1 MPRPPSHAAWHPLL
15 HLINVLAVV
24 FFILYIAFEISCPHC
39 HSHPP
44 ADPSLRY
51 PHLPL
56 VPPSSVCQSLDRLPC
71 IFIFNP
77 KSLTLQKLRI
87 HHRTS
92 SLLTLCLL
100 LLAGDVEINPGPVP
114 KIQPTLK
121 LATFNIRSAS
131 SITDLYNKPEILKH
145 LIHDNKIDI
154 LCLTETWLH
163 PDTPPAIINSLLPP
177 SFNISH
183 CPRPQGG
190 GGGTGFIFN
199 DKISVQH
206 VTLPKYSSF
215 EIQCISFTV
224 RPPIRSLP
232 IATNPYTLLNIY
244 RPPSSSKATFIS
256 EFTSLLEDLISSS
269 SELIFT
275 GDYNFHVDDPSAPH
289 ILPFLD
295 LLEAFNLTQHIT
307 FPTHNSGH
315 TLDLLITRSTSS
327 LISSTDYT
335 YTPISDH
342 RFISSTLSI
351 PINSRAP
358 RITKLTRPINS
369 INTIDFS
376 NDILASTLYSSPAST
391 LAPYLDQFSSVLST
405 LLDKHAPQKTTSCL
419 SRPHKPFITPEIKTE
434 KSKRSRLETIFRKN
448 KTPENE
454 ANFKKQSKTVAKL
467 ISAARRTYFRNLIT
481 TCSQQPR
488 KLWKAL
494 DNLLCRKPPPSLPNS
509 TCPSSLASAFLQ
521 FFDDKIANLCA
532 RFTPLTP
539 TLVQNLNPPPP
550 TAPPPLSDFLPA
562 TTLEV
567 RNAILSSSNSTCSL
581 DLIPTKLLK
590 SCIDSLLPPI
600 TTIINL
606 SLSEGTFPS
615 SFKTA
620 IVKPLL
626 KKFSLPHDDLAS
638 YRPISNLNFISKIL
652 ERVIH
657 TRLMSHLQSFPSL
670 SPFQSAYRK
679 FHSTETALL
688 HIQNDLLLAI
698 DKRKLSALVLLDLS
712 AAFDTIDHQLLLS
725 RLSSTFGL
733 TGPALH
739 ILSSYLT
746 GRSQSVSIDSHFTTP
761 SPMHTGVPQGSVLGP
776 LLFCL
781 YTTPLS
787 NMLSAT
793 ALSYHFYADDTQLY
807 ISFNSPDSATS
818 LATLSSALDSVHAW
832 LTSNRL
838 SVNPSKTEFLIIG
851 TPQLRSKLTTITLT
865 FQSTLLSPT
874 DSTRNLGFIFD
885 KDLSAK
891 QHISSVCKSS
901 YFQIRQLRQVR
912 SSLDTNSA
920 IILANSLVSSK
931 LDYCNSLYYNLPAVS
946 LDRLQKVQNSLARVI
961 VPSVRRHHHITPTLK
976 KLHWLPIRQ
985 RISFKIA
992 AITFKTLQNKQPSY
1006 LSNLIIPYTPT
1017 RNLRSSDKFL
1027 LTVPDIRSANGRRS
1041 FSYAAPSI
1049 WNSLPLALRSCPT
1062 LSLFLSSLKTH
1073 LFPP

>member
-1 MPRPPSHAAWHPLL
+1 MESSPSFKLTVFLSAVA
-15 HLINVLAVV
+15 LISLFIV
-24 FFILYIAFEISCPHC
+24 FETACPHC

-44 ADPSLRY
+44 PDPSRQC

-56 VPPSSVCQSLDRLPC
+56 IPPPSVCQSLDRLPFT
-71 IFIFNP
+71 FIFNQ
-77 KSLTLQKLRI
+77 KSLNPQKLRI
-87 HHRTS
+87 QYRTS
-92 SLLTLCLL
+92 SLLTFCLL
-100 LLAGDVEINPGPVP
+100 LLAGDVEINPGPVSAVL
-114 KIQPTLK
+114 PTLK

-131 SITDLYNKPEILKH
+131 SITHLYNKPEILKH
-145 LIHDNKIDI
+145 LILDNKIDI

-163 PDTPPAIINSLLPP
+163 PDTLPATINSLLPP

-190 GGGTGFIFN
+190 GGGIGFIFN
-199 DKISVQH
+199 DKISVQN

-215 EIQCISFTV
+215 EIQCLSFSA
-224 RPPIRSLP
+224 RPPTNIRSAS
-232 IATNPYTLLNIY
+232 ITTTPYTLLNIY

-256 EFTSLLEDLISSS
+256 EFTSLLEDFISSS

-275 GDYNFHVDDPSAPH
+275 GDFNFHVDDPLAPH
-289 ILPFLD
+289 VSSFLD
-295 LLEAFNLTQHIT
+295 LLDTFNLTQHIA
-307 FPTHNSGH
+307 FPTHDSGH

-327 LISSTDYT
+327 LISSTEHT
-335 YTPISDH
+335 YSPISDH
-342 RFISSTLSI
+342 RFLVSTLSI
-351 PINSRAP
+351 PTNSRSP

-369 INTIDFS
+369 INTTDFS
-376 NDILASTLYSSPAST
+376 NDILASSLYTSPAST
-391 LAPYLDQFSSVLST
+391 LAPYLDQFSSVLTT

-419 SRPHKPFITPEIKTE
+419 SRPHKPFITPEIKNE

-448 KTPENE
+448 RTPQNE
-454 ANFKKQSKTVAKL
+454 SNFKEQSKIVSKL
-467 ISAARRTYFRNLIT
+467 ISASRRTYFRNLIA
-481 TCSQQPR
+481 TCSQQPK
-488 KLWKAL
+488 KLWKTL
-494 DNLLCRKPPPSLPNS
+494 GNLLCRKPPPSLPNS
-509 TCPSSLASAFLQ
+509 TCPSSLASAFQQ
-521 FFDDKIANLCA
+521 FFDDKILNLCA
-532 RFTPLTP
+532 RFIPLTP
-539 TLVQNLNPPPP
+539 ALVQNLNPPPP
-550 TAPPPLSDFLPA
+550 TAPPPLSNFSPA

-567 RNAILSSSNSTCSL
+567 RNAILSSSDSTCSL

-626 KKFSLPHDDLAS
+626 KKHSLPHDELAS

-657 TRLMSHLQSFPSL
+657 TRLTAHLQSFPSI

-688 HIQNDLLLAI
+688 SIQNDLLLAI
-698 DKRKLSALVLLDLS
+698 DHRKLSALVLLDLS
-712 AAFDTIDHQLLLS
+712 AAFDTIDHQVLLT

-733 TGPALH
+733 TGLALD
-739 ILSSYLT
+739 ILTSYLT
-746 GRSQSVSIDSHFTTP
+746 NRSQYVSIDSHSTTP
-761 SPMHTGVPQGSVLGP
+761 SPMQTGVPQGSVLGP

-787 NMLSAT
+787 HLLSAT
-793 ALSYHFYADDTQLY
+793 PLSYHFYADDTQLY
-807 ISFNSPDSATS
+807 ISFNSSDSATS
-818 LATLSSALDSVHAW
+818 LATLSSALDTVHAW

-851 TPQLRSKLTTITLT
+851 TPQQRSKLTATTLT
-865 FQSTLLSPT
+865 FQGTLLTPS

-891 QHISSVCKSS
+891 QHISSVCKTS

-920 IILANSLVSSK
+920 TILANSLVASK

-946 LDRLQKVQNSLARVI
+946 LDRLQKVQNALARVV

-1006 LSNLIIPYTPT
+1006 LSDLIIPYIPT
-1017 RNLRSSDKFL
+1017 RNLRSLDKLL

-1041 FSYAAPSI
+1041 FSFAAPSI
-1049 WNSLPLALRSCPT
+1049 WNSLPLALRSCQT
-1062 LSLFLSSLKTH
+1062 LPVFLSSLKTH